1 VSDLAPVCRTCAQGP
16 CEVVEEAAD
25 PWHPAED
32 FVVLPACGDDVDGV
46 IAADLALL
54 RSVLE
59 RGPGQ
64 EPLWCLLQRLL
75 DCTEPLAESLFSEM
89 AQDDVLA
96 MLRAYLASHSGRSK
110 VVIVRCGV
118 PGMSYDGVVGAWM
131 GSPAYESGQRL
142 LIVMDVDP
150 SGDFLDR
157 LSDDPRNPDL
167 RLAIHGSRRVGGAD
181 ADGPSFLR
189 QMLTAPQVGRDR
201 TIGVEWAG
209 VFPSCEVCV
218 NARRMT
224 TRRRRLRRAGR
235 SLVSI
240 LS

>member
-1 VSDLAPVCRTCAQGP
+1 VSDRSPVCRTCVQGQ
-16 CEVVEEAAD
+16 CEGVDEAAESWC
-25 PWHPAED
+25 PPQD
-32 FVVLPACGDDVDGV
+32 FVVLPACGDGV
-46 IAADLALL
+46 GGVVAADLALL

-64 EPLWCLLQRLL
+64 EPLWRLLQLL
-75 DCTEPLAESLFSEM
+75 FDCTEPLTETLFSEM

-96 MLRAYLASHSGRSK
+96 TLRAYLASHPGRSK

-118 PGMSYDGVVGAWM
+118 PGMSYDEVVGAWV
-131 GSPAYESGQRL
+131 GSPAYDSDQRL
-142 LIVMDVDP
+142 LIVMDADS
-150 SGDFLDR
+150 SGDFLGR
-157 LSDDPRNPDL
+157 LREDPRNPDL

-189 QMLTAPQVGRDR
+189 QMLTAPQVGRDPTR
-201 TIGVEWAG
+201 RVVMPRLVTSRA
-209 VFPSCEVCV
+209 VCV

-224 TRRRRLRRAGR
+224 TRRRGLLRPGR
-235 SLVSI
+235 GPVSI